1 LGERPKSL
9 LVRLAE
15 QRAKLLR
22 GASDRV
28 ALAGENGLD
37 VLRRADGDAVNLDAE
52 VLDASSVERAA
63 ERDVTTVRVELRL
76 ELRPAP
82 ADQALRIQ

>member
-28 ALAGENGLD
+28 ALAGENEL
-37 VLRRADGDAVNLDAE
+37 
-52 VLDASSVERAA
+52 
-63 ERDVTTVRVELRL
+63 ELRL
-76 ELRPAP
+76 AVERGVHE
-82 ADQALRIQ
+82 ADLGVDLGVLLGECWK